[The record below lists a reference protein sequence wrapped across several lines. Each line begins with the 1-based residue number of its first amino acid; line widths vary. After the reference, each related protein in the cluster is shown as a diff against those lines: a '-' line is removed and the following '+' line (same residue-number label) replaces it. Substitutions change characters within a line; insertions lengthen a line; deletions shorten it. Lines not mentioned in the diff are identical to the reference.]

1 MNKFDTY
8 IYNDFLNEIAKEIVP
23 GKMYMFNK
31 DDCSIFEHDGSTF
44 PNNIVSKI
52 SEIFPENIYFYGW
65 FLKTVK
71 EGKISGQIAIRPEG
85 KHSEIIWDMEENRPY
100 LKLSK
105 YLNVKFES
113 QTEALMMNADPISI
127 LENYGDSEFDA
138 MADLLKKIEKTPA
151 FEVDSNL
158 VIHAVKIELQ

>member
-31 DDCSIFEHDGSTF
+31 DDCSIFEHDDNTF
-44 PNNIVSKI
+44 LNNMVSKI
-52 SEIFPENIYFYGW
+52 SEIFPDNIYFYGW

-85 KHSEIIWDMEENRPY
+85 KHSEIIWDMEEDRPY

-113 QTEALMMNADPISI
+113 QTEALMMNADPINI
-127 LENYGDSEFDA
+127 LASYGNSESSA
-138 MADLLKKIEKTPA
+138 MADLLRKIEKIPL
-151 FEVDSNL
+151 FQVDQNL